1 MEVARTVY
9 WPADSQVHSRRMQLV
24 LMAPAE
30 LEPEDDAEAIAA
42 ARVTARTR
50 AMLSDE
56 RRGAMSAKEDR
67 WVVVAK
73 G

>member
-1 MEVARTVY
+1 
-9 WPADSQVHSRRMQLV
+9 MQLV